1 MLEFWMLTNYGQKYV
16 QTFSEIRNVS
26 SNCALVAQ
34 GLVVNRV
41 GRSMDHVMALV
52 LSKLDKTSSLKKSK
66 ERHWKLLRF

>member
-1 MLEFWMLTNYGQKYV
+1 MLTNYGQKYV

-34 GLVVNRV
+34 GLVVNHV

-52 LSKLDKTSSLKKSK
+52 LSKLDTSSLKKSK
-66 ERHWKLLRF
+66 EQH